1 MVSSTSFSFITDCCL
16 GLMIPTEE
24 VIRVVVDE
32 EGATLTAAVPL
43 GPLMRV
49 VERAKH
55 ELRVMCMVVPLR
67 DTNEDDLLDRVEPC
81 LDFIDE
87 GIQFLYPLYEIRID
101 RSPLRCLNPAPT
113 SYCASRSC
121 CRLEPVA
128 ARGVSA
134 WAQPLSEVT
143 STQGSAQHHP
153 RLYSQSKPDLLYGAP
168 LHCLNPA
175 PTSCCAPRT
184 LVVE

>member
-1 MVSSTSFSFITDCCL
+1 MDWDRCRGAVPSGVERREGWTKPSTGEDGDGMREDEGPERVGRGSTSFSFITDCCL

-134 WAQPLSEVT
+134 
-143 STQGSAQHHP
+143 
-153 RLYSQSKPDLLYGAP
+153 
-168 LHCLNPA
+168 
-175 PTSCCAPRT
+175 
-184 LVVE
+184 

>member
-1 MVSSTSFSFITDCCL
+1 
-16 GLMIPTEE
+16 MIPTEE

-87 GIQFLYPLYEIRID
+87 GIQFLYPLVVMY
-101 RSPLRCLNPAPT
+101 
-113 SYCASRSC
+113 
-121 CRLEPVA
+121 
-128 ARGVSA
+128 
-134 WAQPLSEVT
+134 
-143 STQGSAQHHP
+143 P
-153 RLYSQSKPDLLYGAP
+153 RNFG
-168 LHCLNPA
+168 
-175 PTSCCAPRT
+175 APRT
-184 LVVE
+184 LSSNHSLFHFQHWSGFNDQRWE